1 MPTFSPTG
9 HISGTVNQP
18 FKTVGGRNLH
28 LIVNAFKNQ
37 VGDNAFKGSLFR
49 LYQIDVFR
57 TDNHV
62 YRLVYAETTVHTGK
76 FCAEISTS
84 SSWSIRPSTIVALAD
99 KIGYE
104 GIFRL
109 VVYLLRRAH
118 LLDVALVH
126 YDNRIG
132 HGEGLFLIM
141 GDINKCDSQ
150 LIFQPDQFVLHVL
163 AQLEIQGSQRLV
175 QKQDLGSLTM
185 ARAMAIRCCCP
196 PLRESTER
204 FSKPSRFTSFN
215 AYLILSSM

>member
-1 MPTFSPTG
+1 MDADLLAYRA
-9 HISGTVNQP
+9 HIRTVNQP
-18 FKTVGGRNLH
+18 FKTVGGSNLH

-57 TDNHV
+57 TDYHV
-62 YRLVYAETTVHTGK
+62 YRLVYAETAVHTGK
-76 FCAEISTS
+76 FSAEDLYQFIMEHQAVYN
-84 SSWSIRPSTIVALAD
+84 VALAD

-175 QKQDLGSLTM
+175 QKQDLRFVDDGAGYGDTLLLP
-185 ARAMAIRCCCP
+185 AAQGIYRAVFKTIQVYQ
-196 PLRESTER
+196 L
-204 FSKPSRFTSFN
+204 
-215 AYLILSSM
+215 